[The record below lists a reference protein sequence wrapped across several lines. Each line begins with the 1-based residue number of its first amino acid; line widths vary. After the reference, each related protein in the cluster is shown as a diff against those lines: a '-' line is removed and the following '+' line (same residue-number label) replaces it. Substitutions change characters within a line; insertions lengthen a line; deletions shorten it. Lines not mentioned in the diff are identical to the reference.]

1 MRSLTLL
8 LAVALTASA
17 IGCAGDRSGSE
28 AETEEPAPDT
38 VEAGDATDTDETTDA
53 TLLGE
58 IPSGSPMPEAAPA
71 GIPPYPG
78 AIVHARY
85 PRNQPGIQSLE
96 AFTPDSWAV
105 VEAFYDT
112 TLGRGWKKTD
122 AKDMTVY
129 EKGADEAAIT
139 LSPWNAEDLPDD
151 GDHPDVLR
159 NARTAIGAAWRV
171 DSP

>member
-28 AETEEPAPDT
+28 AETEDPAPDT
-38 VEAGDATDTDETTDA
+38 LEARDATDETTGA
-53 TLLGE
+53 TLTGE
-58 IPSGSPMPEAAPA
+58 IPSGGPMPESAPA
-71 GIPPYPG
+71 GIVPYPG
-78 AIVHARY
+78 AVVHSRY
-85 PRNQPGIQSLE
+85 PRSQPGIQSVE

-105 VEAFYDT
+105 VEAFYDS
-112 TLGRGWKKTD
+112 TLGREWKKT
-122 AKDMTVY
+122 AAEDMTVY
-129 EKGADEAAIT
+129 EKGADAAAIT
-139 LSPWNAEDLPDD
+139 LSPWNGEELPEDVDA
-151 GDHPDVLR
+151 PDVLR